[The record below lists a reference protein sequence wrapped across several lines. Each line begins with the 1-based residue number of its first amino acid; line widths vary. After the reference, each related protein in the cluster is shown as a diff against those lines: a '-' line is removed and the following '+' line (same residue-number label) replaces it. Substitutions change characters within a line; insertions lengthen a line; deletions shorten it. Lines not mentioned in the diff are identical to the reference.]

1 MELSIHFIKTPANNK
16 LINLLRFDFDKNVP
30 IIFLVQ
36 FRNSKNNWQFILL
49 FLADY
54 QLFIKW
60 HFGIQSDSI

>member
-36 FRNSKNNWQFILL
+36 FRKSKNNWQFILL